1 MTYPDATV
9 TQRKP
14 VIGDKVVATVCIE
27 LAIVLPFEMVIVK
40 MGTMSETTR
49 SQLPSSK
56 QRWRVKTAIK
66 QQEVDKGWELH
77 DNLTSLL
84 LYSD

>member
-1 MTYPDATV
+1 MLQSHKGNWSWETKLLLLCYCT
-9 TQRKP
+9 
-14 VIGDKVVATVCIE
+14 E
-27 LAIVLPFEMVIVK
+27 LVIVLPFEMVILK
-40 MGTMSETTR
+40 TGTMSETTR

-56 QRWRVKTAIK
+56 QHWRVKTAIK
-66 QQEVDKGWELH
+66 QQQEVDKGWELH